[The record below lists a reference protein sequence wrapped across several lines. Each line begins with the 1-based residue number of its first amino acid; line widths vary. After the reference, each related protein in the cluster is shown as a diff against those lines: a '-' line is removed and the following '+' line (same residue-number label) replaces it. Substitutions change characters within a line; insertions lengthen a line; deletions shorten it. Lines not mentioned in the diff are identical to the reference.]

1 MQGLW
6 KKVNK
11 GTYERIPS
19 RYSDDLAWLINQ
31 CLKLTA
37 ADRPS
42 CDAILKSPQVRKRIH
57 LFPNE
62 EFNKDNAI
70 QGLAELENQ
79 RLLETIKAPPRGH
92 NFKQI
97 KDRLPRSNYN
107 SKDK

>member
-79 RLLETIKAPPRGH
+79 RLLETIKGQVKPSFGVSW
-92 NFKQI
+92 KG
-97 KDRLPRSNYN
+97 
-107 SKDK
+107 